1 MVPVGIIGGM
11 GPFAGAHYVG
21 LFLEECARRI
31 EAGGASVTDQRFPP
45 HYLFQLPVPDRTS
58 ALLGADDGYGRVLQ
72 ALSGQMDGLKALG
85 ARVVAMS
92 CNTAHAWHAE
102 LQGRHPDMTLLHIG
116 EATAD
121 HLFGHGET
129 EVGLL
134 STAGTVKSGIY
145 AEALARVG
153 IACRE
158 PDGEE
163 LDLVMRGI
171 YDGVKAG
178 DNELGRGCFNRALA
192 RMRRRTGVTGFLM
205 ACTEIPLA
213 LGADD
218 IPPGCRLYDPGRL
231 SARELARRALEM
243 PAHSGHSGLAKP

>member
-1 MVPVGIIGGM
+1 VVPVGIIGGM

-21 LFLEECARRI
+21 LF
-31 EAGGASVTDQRFPP
+31 
-45 HYLFQLPVPDRTS
+45 QLPVPDRTS
-58 ALLGADDGYGRVLQ
+58 ALLGAHGEYGQVLQ
-72 ALSGQMDGLKALG
+72 ALSGQMDGLRALG

-116 EATAD
+116 DATAD
-121 HLFGHGET
+121 YLLGKGET

-153 IACRE
+153 IVCRE

-178 DNELGRGCFNRALA
+178 DNARGRACFRRALA
-192 RMRRRTGVTGFLM
+192 RMHRRTGVAGFLM

-213 LGADD
+213 LGAEDV
-218 IPPGCRLYDPGRL
+218 PPDCRLYDPGRL
-231 SARELARRALEM
+231 SARELARRALAM
-243 PAHSGHSGLAKP
+243 PADSGHSGLAKP

>member
-21 LFLEECARRI
+21 LFLEECARLI
-31 EAGGASVTDQRFPP
+31 EEGGASVTDQRFPP

-58 ALLGADDGYGRVLQ
+58 ALLGPHGEYGQVLQ

-102 LQGRHPDMTLLHIG
+102 LQGRHPGMTLLHIG
-116 EATAD
+116 DATAD
-121 HLFGHGET
+121 YLLGQGET

-134 STAGTVKSGIY
+134 STAGTVKSGVY

-158 PDGEE
+158 PNEEE

-178 DNELGRGCFNRALA
+178 DNELGRACFASALL

-213 LGADD
+213 LRTADV
-218 IPPGCRLYDPGRL
+218 PAECRLYDPGRL
-231 SARELARRALEM
+231 SARELAWRAL
-243 PAHSGHSGLAKP
+243 A

>member
-21 LFLEECARRI
+21 LFLEECAQLI

-58 ALLGADDGYGRVLQ
+58 ALLGPQEEYGRVLQ
-72 ALSGQMDGLKALG
+72 ALSGQMDGLRALG
-85 ARVVAMS
+85 VRVVAMS

-102 LQGRHPDMTLLHIG
+102 LQRRHPDMTLLHIG
-116 EATAD
+116 DVTAD
-121 HLFGHGET
+121 YLAGHGEA
-129 EVGLL
+129 EIGLL

-145 AEALARVG
+145 AEALERVG

-158 PDGEE
+158 PDEEE

-171 YDGVKAG
+171 YEGVKAG
-178 DNELGRGCFNRALA
+178 DNELGRSCFSSALE
-192 RMRRRTGVTGFLM
+192 RMRSRTGATGFLM

-213 LGADD
+213 LGAEDVSAE
-218 IPPGCRLYDPGRL
+218 CRLYDPGRL
-231 SARELARRALEM
+231 LARELAWRALT
-243 PAHSGHSGLAKP
+243 

>member
-11 GPFAGAHYVG
+11 GPFAGARYVG
-21 LFLEECARRI
+21 LFLEECARLI
-31 EAGGASVTDQRFPP
+31 EEGGASVTDQRFPP

-58 ALLGADDGYGRVLQ
+58 ALLGAHDEYRQVLQ

-102 LQGRHPDMTLLHIG
+102 LLGRHPDMTLLHIG
-116 EATAD
+116 DATAGY
-121 HLFGHGET
+121 LLGQGET

-134 STAGTVKSGIY
+134 STAGTVRSGIY
-145 AEALARVG
+145 ARALDRVG
-153 IACRE
+153 IVCRE

-163 LDLVMRGI
+163 LNLVMRGI
-171 YDGVKAG
+171 YEGVKAG
-178 DNELGRGCFNRALA
+178 DNELGRGCFRSALV
-192 RMRRRTGVTGFLM
+192 RMHRRIGVTGFLM

-213 LGADD
+213 LSVDD
-218 IPPGCRLYDPGRL
+218 VPAECRLYDPGRL
-231 SARELARRALEM
+231 SAGELARRALVM
-243 PAHSGHSGLAKP
+243 SAAITAA

>member
-21 LFLEECARRI
+21 LFLEECARLI
-31 EAGGASVTDQRFPP
+31 EAGGAGVTDQRFPP

-58 ALLGADDGYGRVLQ
+58 ALLGTRDEYGRVLHG
-72 ALSGQMDGLKALG
+72 LSGQMDGLRALG

-102 LQGRHPDMTLLHIG
+102 LRHMHPDMALLHIG
-116 EATAD
+116 DATAD
-121 HLFGHGET
+121 YLVGQGET

-134 STAGTVKSGIY
+134 STAGTVKSGVY

-153 IACRE
+153 IACRA
-158 PDGEE
+158 PDGDE

-178 DNELGRGCFNRALA
+178 DSELGRACFTSALL
-192 RMRRRTGVTGFLM
+192 RMRGRTGVTGFLM

-213 LGADD
+213 LGTGDA
-218 IPPGCRLYDPGRL
+218 PVECRLYDPGRL
-231 SARELARRALEM
+231 SARELARRAL
-243 PAHSGHSGLAKP
+243 A